1 MSRMRSKSKYSSRMV
16 ISCNPDADHEIAG
29 FIDWWLDEDGYP
41 DPDKCGVVRY
51 FIRVDGDFI
60 WADDPQELID
70 KYWVG
75 PEQDPDR
82 IRVPKPVS
90 ATFIGSTI
98 FDNPVVL
105 KDNPEYL
112 SFLEGLPE
120 LEKAQLLYGNWKAK
134 PEGSKSFTRSM
145 IKYVD
150 ALPPD
155 VVSVRAWDKAMTE
168 RTLSL
173 IHI

>member
-29 FIDWWLDEDGYP
+29 FINWWLDEDGYP

-98 FDNPVVL
+98 
-105 KDNPEYL
+105 K
-112 SFLEGLPE
+112 
-120 LEKAQLLYGNWKAK
+120 
-134 PEGSKSFTRSM
+134 
-145 IKYVD
+145 
-150 ALPPD
+150 
-155 VVSVRAWDKAMTE
+155 
-168 RTLSL
+168 
-173 IHI
+173 